1 MENAYKYNQDQDRN
15 NMTGK
20 DIIQKKA
27 HNWKLRK
34 NFGKTERNGK
44 ALLLEKPHKI
54 GTYKDEQNE
63 VEKNEN
69 EDGG

>member
-1 MENAYKYNQDQDRN
+1 
-15 NMTGK
+15 MTRK

-27 HNWKLRK
+27 HNRKLRK

-44 ALLLEKPHKI
+44 ALMLKKKKKM
-54 GTYKDEQNE
+54 GTYKDEQMKVEEDENE
-63 VEKNEN
+63 

>member
-1 MENAYKYNQDQDRN
+1 
-15 NMTGK
+15 MTGK

-27 HNWKLRK
+27 HNRKLRE

-44 ALLLEKPHKI
+44 ALLLEKPYKM
-54 GTYKDEQNE
+54 GTYKDEQME
-63 VEKNEN
+63 VEEDENE